1 MTLNALDAVIGVV
14 YLTPK
19 GRQLLRIDNAPD
31 TPADSVRFRRLDE
44 PRMGEE
50 INVVGTYALSPA
62 PVDAA
67 PVVPSRV
74 AKLLGAPID
83 TIVAAVEAREEPYKS
98 SPLSDDDIEELMS
111 LDSRDRVMRALRAEH
126 ARRIDAATVR
136 APLHT
141 EAPAIVVNAQ
151 GPIDAEE
158 VPLVVSAE
166 PPPLGKGEWRD
177 GVLVAALAESGAL
190 ESIVTDAVA
199 PFVGAP
205 LTDATRDAVA
215 EAVDAAVTRAESAG
229 TDPYLAGL
237 AAREEANEVAEG
249 GVSEISTASASG
261 SQGSDDG
268 DTVATDPTDDLPW
281 PAVAVESLGSEPA
294 PAADPSTS
302 STPVDAQPVAVDVG
316 GSEPTPTEPA
326 KPEKVRP
333 RGWCPA
339 CRQFLTV
346 RADGTMMQHYTPD
359 GAKGPDGK
367 RIDCQGVGLTPAAER
382 PPEPRLPLPVAM
394 KVDPPVAPVVERPAL
409 VSPSSDPVI
418 AEAVAAASEVLDAPV
433 LAPDGD
439 RPSRALESIREHDAD
454 APPVAVRVP
463 APAPIRYVLGGSAP
477 YGWAIIDL
485 EGCAP
490 MEREGG
496 AVARWELRE
505 DAEAALVYVREHG
518 ELPDGTQPEEPA
530 PVPLDSASTC
540 DHTAGYVDGQCA
552 ACDADEPGEVGRL
565 ARHSARGWALADK
578 LASEN
583 RELRNRPNATAI
595 PQRPRSNP
603 IDELSRIVEEAK
615 TRGVRIR
622 IVIEPI
628 E

>member
-1 MTLNALDAVIGVV
+1 MTLNALYAVIGVV

-19 GRQLLRIDNAPD
+19 ERKLLRIDNAPD

-50 INVVGTYALSPA
+50 INVVGTYALSLA
-62 PVDAA
+62 PVEAA

-83 TIVAAVEAREEPYKS
+83 TIVAAVEATEEPYTS
-98 SPLSDDDIEELMS
+98 SPLSDADIEELMTV
-111 LDSRDRVMRALRAEH
+111 DSRPRVMRALRAEH

-141 EAPAIVVNAQ
+141 EAPAIVVVAQ
-151 GPIDAEE
+151 GPIDVEE
-158 VPLVVSAE
+158 VSLVVDAPAAPVPEPVLWWWHDEAE
-166 PPPLGKGEWRD
+166 SYARLTRSE
-177 GVLVAALAESGAL
+177 VAASPDSGL
-190 ESIVTDAVA
+190 LSEVGDDDAKVA
-199 PFVGAP
+199 HA
-205 LTDATRDAVA
+205 
-215 EAVDAAVTRAESAG
+215 
-229 TDPYLAGL
+229 
-237 AAREEANEVAEG
+237 AAREAAWAAEMDRVSREVVAEQEANEVA
-249 GVSEISTASASG
+249 
-261 SQGSDDG
+261 DG
-268 DTVATDPTDDLPW
+268 ESTDDLPW
-281 PAVAVESLGSEPA
+281 PAVAVEALGSELA

-302 STPVDAQPVAVDVG
+302 STPADAQPVAVEVS
-316 GSEPTPTEPA
+316 GSAAGVDPIASPPEPGYPIEPVTHPQVVDPS

-418 AEAVAAASEVLDAPV
+418 AEAVAAASEVLEATVP
-433 LAPDGD
+433 AADGD
-439 RPSRALESIREHDAD
+439 RLARALESIRKHDAD

-463 APAPIRYVLGGSAP
+463 APAPVRYVLGGSAP
-477 YGWAIIDL
+477 YGWTIIDL
-485 EGCAP
+485 ETNAP
-490 MEREGG
+490 MEREDG
-496 AVARWELRE
+496 AVARWEAFDAAE
-505 DAEAALVYVREHG
+505 DALVYVREHG

-530 PVPLDSASTC
+530 PVPLDSASAC
-540 DHTAGYVDGQCA
+540 DHTAGYVDGRCA

-565 ARHSARGWALADK
+565 ARRSARGWAFADK
-578 LASEN
+578 LAAEN
-583 RELRNRPNATAI
+583 RELRNRPNAAIAI

>member
-1 MTLNALDAVIGVV
+1 MTLNALDAVIGAV

-50 INVVGTYALSPA
+50 INVLGSYALSPA
-62 PVDAA
+62 PVEAA

-83 TIVAAVEAREEPYKS
+83 TIVAAVEAREEPYTS
-98 SPLSDDDIEELMS
+98 SPLTDADIEELMTV
-111 LDSRDRVMRALRAEH
+111 DSRPRVMRALRAEH
-126 ARRIDAATVR
+126 ARRVDAATVR

-141 EAPAIVVNAQ
+141 EAPAIVV
-151 GPIDAEE
+151 DAPAVPVPDPVLWWWHDESECYVELTRAEHAASPDSGILVE
-158 VPLVVSAE
+158 VGDDDAKAADIAARAAREQAAAKS
-166 PPPLGKGEWRD
+166 PPPGKGEWRD
-177 GVLVAALAESGAL
+177 GVLVPEDD
-190 ESIVTDAVA
+190 V
-199 PFVGAP
+199 
-205 LTDATRDAVA
+205 
-215 EAVDAAVTRAESAG
+215 EAVSSSA
-229 TDPYLAGL
+229 P
-237 AAREEANEVAEG
+237 
-249 GVSEISTASASG
+249 
-261 SQGSDDG
+261 
-268 DTVATDPTDDLPW
+268 DDLPW
-281 PAVAVESLGSEPA
+281 PASTSSDPLAAPIVDA
-294 PAADPSTS
+294 PAAEQTDAPISTVEPETTISAAPVSDAISPDGGDGSGDDAATS
-302 STPVDAQPVAVDVG
+302 SAAPA
-316 GSEPTPTEPA
+316 PTEPA

-418 AEAVAAASEVLDAPV
+418 AARVEESADTLSDADFD
-433 LAPDGD
+433 AMD
-439 RPSRALESIREHDAD
+439 AIREHDADAD

-463 APAPIRYVLGGSAP
+463 APPVLHRYTVGGGSP
-477 YGWAIIDL
+477 YGWIIFDL
-485 EGCAP
+485 LLGAA
-490 MEREGG
+490 MEREDGTL
-496 AVARWELRE
+496 ARWEHE
-505 DAEAALVYVREHG
+505 ADARAALVYVHEHG
-518 ELPDGTQPEEPA
+518 ELPGDVVEEPA
-530 PVPLDSASTC
+530 PAPLDSTSTC
-540 DHTAGYVDGQCA
+540 DHTAGYVDGRCA

-565 ARHSARGWALADK
+565 ARQVVRTMALVDR
-578 LASEN
+578 LAN
-583 RELRNRPNATAI
+583 DNLELRNRPNAAIAI
-595 PQRPRSNP
+595 PQRPRGNP

-615 TRGVRIR
+615 TRGVRVR